1 MIIEIDD
8 DIAQKC
14 NLDAQE
20 ALQLLAIAIYKAKGI
35 HGTLAGK
42 ILGISE
48 LEFHQLLSK
57 QGESVNYGLDD
68 LIADIKTNDL

>member
-8 DIAQKC
+8 EIAKKC
-14 NLDAQE
+14 NVDAQE
-20 ALQLLAIAIYKAKGI
+20 ALQLLAVAIYKAKGI

-48 LEFHQLLSK
+48 VEFHQLLSK
-57 QGESVNYGLDD
+57 QGQSVNYGLDD
-68 LIADIKTNDL
+68 LIADIKGSDL

>member
-8 DIAQKC
+8 DIAKKC
-14 NLDAQE
+14 NLDTRE

-57 QGESVNYGLDD
+57 QGQSVNYGVDE

>member
-8 DIAQKC
+8 EIAQKC

-57 QGESVNYGLDD
+57 QGELVNYGLDD

>member
-57 QGESVNYGLDD
+57 QGQSVNYGLDD

>member
-8 DIAQKC
+8 EIAKKC

-20 ALQLLAIAIYKAKGI
+20 ALQLLAVAIYKAKGI

-42 ILGISE
+42 ILGMSE
-48 LEFHQLLSK
+48 IEFHQLLSK
-57 QGESVNYGLDD
+57 QGQAVKYGLDD
-68 LIADIKTNDL
+68 LIADIKSDDP